1 MPRAASLGD
10 MTGRVCV
17 VTGANRGIGRATAE
31 GLGTLGATLVLVCR
45 RRADGEETA
54 EGIARA
60 GKGPRPEVVEADLSS
75 QAAVNRAAA
84 DIRNRHPRLHVL
96 VNNAGVVTRT
106 RQLTVDGLET
116 QLAVNHLAPFLL
128 TNLLL
133 GALHAGA
140 PSRVIT
146 VSSTT
151 HHGAVIDFD
160 DLQSARDYDSAEVYA
175 VTKLMNVLFTYEL
188 ARRLQGS
195 GVTANCLHPGAVA
208 TKLLA
213 DYMRVPLVGGA
224 LARTFGASP
233 EAGADTVIYLAASPE
248 VERVTGKYFTN
259 RRETRSSPASYDE
272 TTARRLWEVSEE
284 LTGLGSR
291 GPSPAA

>member
-1 MPRAASLGD
+1 MARAAPLAD

-31 GLGTLGATLVLVCR
+31 GLGALGATLVLVTR
-45 RRADGEETA
+45 RHADGVEAA
-54 EGIARA
+54 ERIAKEGRA
-60 GKGPRPEVVEADLSS
+60 PRPDVVEADLSS
-75 QAAVNRAAA
+75 QAAVQRAAGE
-84 DIRNRHPRLHVL
+84 IRDRYPRLHVL
-96 VNNAGVVTRT
+96 VNNAGVVTRS
-106 RQLTVDGLET
+106 RQLTVDGIET

-133 GALHAGA
+133 DQLRAGA

-160 DLQSARDYDSAEVYA
+160 DLQSARAYDSAEVYA

-188 ARRLQGS
+188 ARRLQGT

-233 EAGADTVIYLAASPE
+233 EAGADTVVYLAASPE
-248 VERVTGKYFTN
+248 VERVSGKYFSN
-259 RRETRSSPASYDE
+259 RRQARSSPASYDE
-272 TTARRLWEVSEE
+272 TLARQLWEVSER
-284 LTGLGSR
+284 LTGLGSGR
-291 GPSPAA
+291 PSSAV